1 MTKDTVTVG
10 ETPSFADLLHPVTEQ
25 EFFAD
30 YYGKKFL
37 HIEGGAHKF
46 ERVMSWDILA
56 SLLNQTAIWSS
67 KSLMLVLD
75 NDVVPAKAYC
85 APATS
90 RDGQEILQ
98 PAAEKVMALL
108 RRGASL
114 VTNDIDSLTPVLC
127 GVANAMENRLAGKV
141 QSNLYCSWKQH
152 QAFGSHFDTHDVFA
166 IHVAGEKLWNIYE
179 TRMDDPIAHPKF
191 KTYGQDWH
199 DKNRGAIAQ
208 QVLMK
213 PGDLLY
219 LPRGLYHDAMATSDG
234 TIHIA
239 FGVTHVIG
247 LDVLDMVQA
256 TVVNDVEFRRN
267 MPLPEEG
274 QEAVAAWLEKLGE
287 RVAELLRSPDAV
299 QGMIGFQRE
308 FRYPRGGITLPVQP
322 PGRRYRLSAKDLSVV
337 QKDGQWLLA
346 GGKRAVPIPP
356 GHEEVV
362 SWVLARPGFN
372 EESLAEAFPLM
383 ERPALQKT
391 LEALE
396 GMKVI
401 GPE

>member
-1 MTKDTVTVG
+1 MTEAQAIVG
-10 ETPSFADLLHPVTEQ
+10 DAPSFADLLHPISEE

-30 YYGKKFL
+30 YYGRKHL
-37 HIEGGAHKF
+37 HIEGGARKF
-46 ERVMSWDILA
+46 ERVMSWHILA

-90 RDGQEILQ
+90 RDGQEILR
-98 PAAEKVMALL
+98 PDAGKVMALL

-114 VTNDIDSLTPVLC
+114 VTNDIDSLTPVLS

-191 KTYGQDWH
+191 KSYGQEWH
-199 DKNRGAIAQ
+199 DRNRGGIAQ

-247 LDVLDMVQA
+247 LDVLDMVKA
-256 TVVNDVEFRRN
+256 TVVDDAEFRRN
-267 MPLPEEG
+267 MPLPELGEA
-274 QEAVAAWLEKLGE
+274 AVAAWLETLGE
-287 RVAELLRSPDAV
+287 RIADLLRSPGAIR
-299 QGMIGFQRE
+299 GMIDFQRDY
-308 FRYPRGGITLPVQP
+308 RYPRGGITLPVQP
-322 PGRRYRLSAKDLSVV
+322 PGRQFRLNAKGLSVV

-346 GGKRAVPIPP
+346 GGKGAVPIPP
-356 GHEEVV
+356 GQQEVV
-362 SWVLARPGFN
+362 SWIVGRPGFT
-372 EESLAEAFPLM
+372 EGLLAETFPLM
-383 ERPALQKT
+383 EKAGIQKILT
-391 LEALE
+391 ALE

-401 GPE
+401 AAE

>member
-1 MTKDTVTVG
+1 
-10 ETPSFADLLHPVTEQ
+10 
-25 EFFAD
+25 
-30 YYGKKFL
+30 
-37 HIEGGAHKF
+37 
-46 ERVMSWDILA
+46 
-56 SLLNQTAIWSS
+56 
-67 KSLMLVLD
+67 MLVLD

-85 APATS
+85 TPATS

-98 PAAEKVMALL
+98 PDAGKVMALL
-108 RRGASL
+108 RQGASL
-114 VTNDIDSLTPVLC
+114 VTNDIDSLTPVLS

-199 DKNRGAIAQ
+199 DRNRGAIAQ

-219 LPRGLYHDAMATSDG
+219 LPRGQYHDAMATSDG

-256 TVVNDVEFRRN
+256 TLVEDVEFRRN

-274 QEAVAAWLEKLGE
+274 EEAVAAWLEKLGD
-287 RVAELLRSPDAV
+287 RVAELLRSPEATS
-299 QGMIGFQRE
+299 GMVDFQRE

-322 PGRRYRLSAKDLSVV
+322 PGRRYRLKANGLSVV

-346 GGKRAVPIPP
+346 GGKGAVPIPP
-356 GHEEVV
+356 GQEEVV
-362 SWVLARPGFN
+362 SWVLARQVFD
-372 EESLAEAFPLM
+372 EELLAEAFPAM
-383 ERPALQKT
+383 EKSAVQKT
-391 LEALE
+391 LAALE

-401 GPE
+401 ALE

>member
-1 MTKDTVTVG
+1 MTDNSMTVG
-10 ETPSFADLLHPVTEQ
+10 EAPTFADLIHPLSEQ

-37 HIEGGAHKF
+37 YIEGGARKF

-85 APATS
+85 TPATS
-90 RDGQEILQ
+90 RDGQEVLQ
-98 PAAEKVMALL
+98 PDAGKVMALL

-114 VTNDIDSLTPVLC
+114 VTNDIDSLTPVLS
-127 GVANAMENRLAGKV
+127 GVANTMEDRLAGKV
-141 QSNLYCSWKQH
+141 QANLYCSWKQH

-166 IHVAGEKLWNIYE
+166 MHVAGEKLWSIYE
-179 TRMDDPIAHPKF
+179 TRMDDPVAHPKF
-191 KTYGQDWH
+191 KSYGQEWH
-199 DKNRGAIAQ
+199 DQNRGGIAQ

-247 LDVLDMVQA
+247 LDVLDMVKA
-256 TVVNDVEFRRN
+256 TVVEDVEFRRN
-267 MPLPEEG
+267 MPLPEQGEK
-274 QEAVAAWLEKLGE
+274 AAAAWLARLGDH
-287 RVAELLRSPDAV
+287 VAEMLRSPEAIR
-299 QGMIGFQRE
+299 GMIDFQRE

-322 PGRRYRLSAKDLSVV
+322 PGRRFRLNAKGLSVV

-346 GGKRAVPIPP
+346 GGKGTVPIPP
-356 GHEEVV
+356 RQEEIV
-362 SWVLARPGFN
+362 SWIAARPGFT
-372 EESLAEAFPLM
+372 EGLLAEAFPD
-383 ERPALQKT
+383 AGKQGLQEI
-391 LEALE
+391 LRALE

-401 GPE
+401 APE